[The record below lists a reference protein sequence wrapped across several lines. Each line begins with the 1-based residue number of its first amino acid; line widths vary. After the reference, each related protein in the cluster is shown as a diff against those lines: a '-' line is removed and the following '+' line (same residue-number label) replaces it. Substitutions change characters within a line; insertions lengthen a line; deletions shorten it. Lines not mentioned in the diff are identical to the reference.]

1 MAVMPPVQARARAD
15 INLTWPVR
23 LTLAKYHDSDGWIA
37 DSKHKPPSD
46 HLPDGKGMTHAID
59 IDVDAV
65 DPNRLM
71 AALFAHPSTRY
82 VIFHDRIYHR
92 SRGFKASVYTGAYH
106 HHMHWSIEHT
116 SAAENSTVRLALS
129 GGVPKVEAGT
139 ASSQGAGGIV
149 RFATVRR
156 GSDGATVRSLQRA
169 ANVLGAHLAVDGD
182 FGAAT
187 EAWVRGYQQQN
198 KLGTDGVVGMTT
210 WTAIAQNL
218 LNRFGYGLKIDGKFG
233 AKTAAAV
240 LAFQRSHGLN
250 ADGWFGAKTL
260 TAASAP

>member
-23 LTLAKYHDSDGWIA
+23 LTLAKYHDSDGWLG
-37 DSKHKPPSD
+37 DKNHHPPSD

-65 DPNRLM
+65 DPSRLM

-82 VIFHDRIYHR
+82 VIFHDKIYHR
-92 SRGFKASVYTGAYH
+92 SRGFKASAYTGAYH

-116 SAAENSTVRLALS
+116 TAAENSTVRLALT
-129 GGVPKVEAGT
+129 GGVPKPESGT
-139 ASSQGAGGIV
+139 ASSQGTGGIV
-149 RFATVRR
+149 RFATLRR
-156 GSDGATVRSLQRA
+156 GSDGAAVRTLQRA
-169 ANVLGAHLAVDGD
+169 ANVLGGHLAVDGD
-182 FGAAT
+182 FGAGT
-187 EAWVRGYQQQN
+187 RAWVRAYQSAN
-198 KLGTDGVVGMTT
+198 GLGADGVVGMKT
-210 WTAIAQNL
+210 WTAMAQNL
-218 LNRFGYGLKIDGKFG
+218 LNRFGAGLKIDGRWG
-233 AKTAAAV
+233 PKTAAAT
-240 LAFQRSHGLN
+240 LSFQRAHGLG